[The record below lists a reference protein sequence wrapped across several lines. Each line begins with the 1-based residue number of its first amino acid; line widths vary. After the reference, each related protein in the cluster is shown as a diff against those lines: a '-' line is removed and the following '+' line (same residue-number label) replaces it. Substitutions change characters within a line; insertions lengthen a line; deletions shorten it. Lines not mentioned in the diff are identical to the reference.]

1 MVVEE
6 TVGAGLRS
14 SATLHVTVMVP
25 GCAPALS
32 RVAVEVLLFD
42 VSGAGGIA
50 VGQPGPSG
58 LLALEVMVELPPIF
72 TLPGFSFRR
81 EAFETRSTRS
91 VVEDDIQQR
100 AVNAQFAVVLNEP

>member
-32 RVAVEVLLFD
+32 RVAVEVLLLMF
-42 VSGAGGIA
+42 
-50 VGQPGPSG
+50 P
-58 LLALEVMVELPPIF
+58 AL
-72 TLPGFSFRR
+72 
-81 EAFETRSTRS
+81 
-91 VVEDDIQQR
+91 VV
-100 AVNAQFAVVLNEP
+100 